1 MENNLQDRI
10 QYKQEGDYFVP
21 DMKLPPQSDKPLGK
35 YGLKRRQYL
44 MEHRPIT
51 YSQMLQMEEL
61 WQHLHE
67 VDEAANNRLEQLM
80 PDLAKAA
87 GATEQL
93 KAEDM
98 MKWVGLMNN
107 CKAQAEEIIFEELI
121 YV

>member
-10 QYKQEGDYFVP
+10 QYKQEGNYLVP

-80 PDLAKAA
+80 PELAKAA

-107 CKAQAEEIIFEELI
+107 CRAQAEEIIFEELI
-121 YV
+121 YN

>member
-10 QYKQEGDYFVP
+10 QYKQEGNYLVP

-107 CKAQAEEIIFEELI
+107 CRAQAEEIIFEELI
-121 YV
+121 YN